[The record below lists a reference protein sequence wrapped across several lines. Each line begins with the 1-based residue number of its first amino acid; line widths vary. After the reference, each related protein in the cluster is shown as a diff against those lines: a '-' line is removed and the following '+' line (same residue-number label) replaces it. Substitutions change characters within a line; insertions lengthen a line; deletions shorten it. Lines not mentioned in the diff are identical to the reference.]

1 MITFSLKSVIY
12 LDILAMMALL
22 DESEVRYTQE
32 RTSDMW
38 KNVAIQ
44 CL

>member
-22 DESEVRYTQE
+22 DESKVRCAQE
-32 RTSDMW
+32 RRSDMW

-44 CL
+44 RL